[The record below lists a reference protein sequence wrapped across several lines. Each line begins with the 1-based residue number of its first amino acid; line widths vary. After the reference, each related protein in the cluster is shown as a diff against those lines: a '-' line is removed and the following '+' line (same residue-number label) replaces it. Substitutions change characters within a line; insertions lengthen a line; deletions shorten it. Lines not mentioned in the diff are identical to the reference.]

1 MEHLDDLN
9 NICDLKLKQYEKLIN
24 LKVDEKYKVLNI
36 EKIKFK
42 YGYSIVV
49 ELEEFKVILPR
60 RVLSKMDDKRIE
72 EYNKLDNFY
81 LTVTGTEKFN
91 DKETPTF
98 KFILQ

>member
-42 YGYSIVV
+42 YGYSIVL
-49 ELEEFKVILPR
+49 ELEEFKVILP
-60 RVLSKMDDKRIE
+60 KRFS
-72 EYNKLDNFY
+72 KLDENVINELY
-81 LTVTGTEKFN
+81 SKTNLKLEKKLKN
-91 DKETPTF
+91 KHPIISIHE
-98 KFILQ
+98 